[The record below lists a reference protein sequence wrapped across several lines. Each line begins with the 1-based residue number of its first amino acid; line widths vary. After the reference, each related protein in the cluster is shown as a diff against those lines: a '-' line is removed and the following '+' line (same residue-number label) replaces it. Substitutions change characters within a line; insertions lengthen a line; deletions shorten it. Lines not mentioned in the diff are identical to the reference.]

1 MIKAE
6 SIANKEFRKVLFGY
20 DREDV
25 DKYLDEL
32 IVQLAE
38 MENERK
44 EIRQNGKVVADRKD
58 LIENIPCIV
67 FKHEDIYFVNGT
79 PERRRLFFNQVM
91 GIYDIPFLEICDLSA
106 LAARSQ
112 QEH

>member
-6 SIANKEFRKVLFGY
+6 SIANKEFRKALFGY

-44 EIRQNGKVVADRKD
+44 EMVSTIEYLVSELTAQGEKTPAEDNVVGPISPHATVSD
-58 LIENIPCIV
+58 E
-67 FKHEDIYFVNGT
+67 
-79 PERRRLFFNQVM
+79 ERRR
-91 GIYDIPFLEICDLSA
+91 A
-106 LAARSQ
+106 
-112 QEH
+112 QEVEEEPI